1 MTRCGYKSKSAA
13 HLGPTKHL
21 EVKVN
26 DVAGMQVSHATRD
39 ICSRLQDREVVDRP
53 GGIGVGNW
61 VWDRG
66 GGGGGIEGGA
76 AVQPECARLQGVTKV
91 TPVAELEDEL
101 HLWGGREEGRGVTK
115 GLGVG
120 GTQAGCRVGNGRR
133 SGEGGGMLEGIHG

>member
-53 GGIGVGNW
+53 GGGGGRSGERMRT
-61 VWDRG
+61 RG
-66 GGGGGIEGGA
+66 GGSSRARTGSGGGSGSYGG
-76 AVQPECARLQGVTKV
+76 
-91 TPVAELEDEL
+91 
-101 HLWGGREEGRGVTK
+101 
-115 GLGVG
+115 
-120 GTQAGCRVGNGRR
+120 
-133 SGEGGGMLEGIHG
+133 